1 MPQHVGGCEPSVGAR
16 SSLIFFD
23 SQRTEFVNILADKE
37 RGHLY
42 LFFVFIVPL
51 RVFTLFLHK
60 PGFHLQMPLIISSR

>member
-1 MPQHVGGCEPSVGAR
+1 LKGVNPVLAR
-16 SSLIFFD
+16 VVLSFFFD
-23 SQRTEFVNILADKE
+23 SQRTEFVNISADKE